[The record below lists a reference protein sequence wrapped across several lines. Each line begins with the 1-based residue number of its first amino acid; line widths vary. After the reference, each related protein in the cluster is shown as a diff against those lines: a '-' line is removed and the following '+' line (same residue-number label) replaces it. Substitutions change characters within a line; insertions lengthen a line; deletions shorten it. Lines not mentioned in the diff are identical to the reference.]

1 MIKYRPHRGSLAD
14 AMAEMKTF
22 NTLDEMKQHIVSE
35 WDYMDWG
42 TNCFDPDDIVIHEL
56 HLDDDRI
63 GWKNVCYV
71 CVKRLWNEHY
81 DTPQC
86 IGMCTFD
93 A

>member
-1 MIKYRPHRGSLAD
+1 MIRYRPHRELLEE

-22 NTLDEMKQHIVSE
+22 ETLDEMKQHIISSWNVL
-35 WDYMDWG
+35 DTDIP
-42 TNCFDPDDIVIHEL
+42 CFYPEDIVIREL
-56 HLDDDRI
+56 NIDDDRI

-71 CVKRLWNEHY
+71 CVKRLYNEHY

-93 A
+93 D